1 MFGIPYTLFTPYVS
15 VYMLALGINDRQIGM
30 FSSLGLG
37 LQVFTA
43 VISGA
48 ITDKLGRRLTLFL
61 SDVLCWSVPCLIWAV
76 AQDFRYFLT
85 AAVFNSLWRI
95 SHTAWTCLMVED
107 AEPEQL
113 VPIWTWVYIF
123 SLSSGLFAPLAK
135 IFVERFSL
143 VPTVRG
149 LYIFAFFFMTAKFI
163 ILYRYSTETRRGTE
177 RMHLT
182 RNQSW
187 LSLMREYR
195 GVFNQLLRAR
205 MTLVV
210 AAMLLVMAIYQAVN
224 SAFWSVLVTQKLQIP
239 SEDIGFFPFVRSAVM
254 LITFF
259 TVAPRLTT
267 ERFSRPVF
275 VGFTGFILSQVLLVF
290 MPERNY
296 LLLGISTILEALS
309 VAMIGPMIES
319 LLVVTIDPTERARI
333 TAIIYMVVLLFTSPF
348 GWVAGQL
355 SSLDRSLPFVFN
367 IGLFLVG
374 AGMVWLAKRFQ
385 AAADPVESA

>member
-1 MFGIPYTLFTPYVS
+1 
-15 VYMLALGINDRQIGM
+15 
-30 FSSLGLG
+30 
-37 LQVFTA
+37 
-43 VISGA
+43 
-48 ITDKLGRRLTLFL
+48 
-61 SDVLCWSVPCLIWAV
+61 
-76 AQDFRYFLT
+76 
-85 AAVFNSLWRI
+85 
-95 SHTAWTCLMVED
+95 
-107 AEPEQL
+107 
-113 VPIWTWVYIF
+113 
-123 SLSSGLFAPLAK
+123 
-135 IFVERFSL
+135 
-143 VPTVRG
+143 
-149 LYIFAFFFMTAKFI
+149 
-163 ILYRYSTETRRGTE
+163 
-177 RMHLT
+177 
-182 RNQSW
+182 
-187 LSLMREYR
+187 
-195 GVFNQLLRAR
+195 
-205 MTLVV
+205 
-210 AAMLLVMAIYQAVN
+210 
-224 SAFWSVLVTQKLQIP
+224 
-239 SEDIGFFPFVRSAVM
+239 M